1 MDRDS
6 SKQGNIVGG
15 LGGKAGLGTSGP
27 DSLMDSCNALR
38 QKEVVFSSY
47 LEILLIFLF
56 SHEIEVSLR
65 AWLLQLSNLKT

>member
-6 SKQGNIVGG
+6 SKRDNIVGG
-15 LGGKAGLGTSGP
+15 LGGKAHLGTSGP

-47 LEILLIFLF
+47 LEILLILF
-56 SHEIEVSLR
+56 SYEIEVSLR

>member
-6 SKQGNIVGG
+6 SKRGNIVGG
-15 LGGKAGLGTSGP
+15 LRGKAGLGTSGP

-47 LEILLIFLF
+47 LEISLIFLF
-56 SHEIEVSLR
+56 SHEIEVSLG
-65 AWLLQLSNLKT
+65 LGCYNCQT